1 MAVGTTWG
9 DRAQNIWRSS
19 SSEISIPPNACL
31 PSPATCLQI
40 SLCSLTSLSL
50 YVLYTQVTLSIVG
63 PWACNRRQ
71 AWHSNPSGEWL
82 LLYKRLAIPSSSTQT
97 TYAKRLVL
105 ARLPKKGL
113 PRLRKIHLWHVQ
125 FTTFKSM
132 VNHGRLGKSKCLR
145 QCDSMHSYEYK
156 RKYLYIYIYFFF
168 SNVFLGWIVS
178 WRNTFGAW
186 FAATCAAARM
196 PSGLVLFP
204 QIMFSKFW
212 SCAMRV
218 LV

>member
-1 MAVGTTWG
+1 MFL
-9 DRAQNIWRSS
+9 DILILIRPLHSS
-19 SSEISIPPNACL
+19 HPQHRGAL
-31 PSPATCLQI
+31 GLQ
-40 SLCSLTSLSL
+40 SKTSLAFK
-50 YVLYTQVTLSIVG
+50 SIRGV
-63 PWACNRRQ
+63 A
-71 AWHSNPSGEWL
+71 
-82 LLYKRLAIPSSSTQT
+82 AIPSSSTQT

-156 RKYLYIYIYFFF
+156 RKYLYIYIFF